1 MRVDPMGDE
10 MAKGG
15 RDYEEFVKK
24 LQQALLN
31 SEDIIKQKNIKIEAN
46 KKLIDN
52 CGIEREFDL
61 YWEYELGGV
70 IYKTIIEC
78 KDYSVP
84 VSIDKID
91 ALIGKLRDLPDLKPV
106 FATKVGY
113 QSGAKAKA
121 LQNRIDLLIVREQR
135 DEDWVDEDGTPYL
148 KEINIKIIAQ
158 TAARVT
164 KFAPAV
170 DGEWIKNNTEIDIS
184 KPLHMSARS
193 DQVTIE
199 DMGRNDSY
207 SVLKLEER
215 LAAEHAHNPGTYSKT
230 LEFDDAYIYY
240 DEVKLKLKSLSIEYV
255 VPQPISLPL
264 SIDFSKELVGVI
276 EYLHRGYRT
285 AVFND
290 KIVRDW

>member
-1 MRVDPMGDE
+1 V
-10 MAKGG
+10 AKDG

-24 LQQALLN
+24 LQQALLD
-31 SEDIIKQKNIKIEAN
+31 SEDIIKQKNIKIETN

-78 KDYSVP
+78 KDYSMP
-84 VSIDKID
+84 ISIDKID

-106 FATKVGY
+106 FATKIGY

-121 LQNRIDLLIVREQR
+121 LQNKVDLLIVREQR
-135 DEDWVDEDGTPYL
+135 DEDWIDEDGTPYL
-148 KEINIKIIAQ
+148 KGIDIKIIAQ
-158 TAARVT
+158 STARVT
-164 KFAPAV
+164 KFTPAV
-170 DGEWIKNNTEIDIS
+170 DGEWVKNNTDIDIS
-184 KPLHMSARS
+184 KPLHMVGRS
-193 DQVTIE
+193 DQITIE
-199 DMGRNDSY
+199 DVSRKDSY

-215 LAAEHAHNPGTYSKT
+215 LAAEHADNPGAYSKT
-230 LEFDDAYIYY
+230 LDFEDAYIYY
-240 DEVKLKLKSLSIEYV
+240 DEVKLKLRSLSIEYV

-276 EYLHRGYRT
+276 EYLHRGSRT
-285 AVFND
+285 AVFTN